1 MAIDAITSMTENP
14 ASIAGRNTKAKL
26 GQDDFMKILVA
37 QLRNQ
42 DPLTPMEDKDF
53 IAQMAQ
59 FSTLEQ
65 MESLNTGALFSQA
78 CALVGKDVYSLIGNG
93 DGTTQAVF
101 GKVQSVQ
108 TIQGIPYLDVGGKL
122 IPYST
127 DLIVYAGSDIG
138 APAANDGVTEL

>member
-1 MAIDAITSMTENP
+1 MAIHSISTMTENP
-14 ASIAGRNTKAKL
+14 TGNVGRTTKAQL
-26 GQDDFMKILVA
+26 GQDEFMKILVA

-53 IAQMAQ
+53 ISQMAQ

-65 MESLNTGALFSQA
+65 MESLNTGALFAQA
-78 CALVGKDVYSLIGNG
+78 CALVNKDVYSLIG
-93 DGTTQAVF
+93 DGEGGTQAVF

-122 IPYST
+122 IPYTT
-127 DLIVYAGSDIG
+127 DLVVYAGPD
-138 APAANDGVTEL
+138 TEPDDVINL